1 MKNARPQALD
11 TPTVKGCYQMANI
24 RENVKDGKIV
34 SYRFTVCVGRD
45 IRGKQIRKFA
55 TWTPPVGLSP
65 SKERRASERAA
76 EDWEEEIRAE
86 YQKEQEAIA
95 SGKAYSIPPEKR
107 RDSFVDFIDNVF
119 MGVFIK
125 SGDRKPSTIA
135 YYTHIIAII
144 KKYFANAILQ
154 DIHPIDIQKYLNYL
168 RTEYKTPRNKPLST
182 ESIHHQYTTLKFIFK
197 YAEEQELIAKNPMNK
212 VSPPLR
218 KKKPVDALTEE
229 QAQDFFAAVNEC
241 EIDFKCMLYLLI
253 TTGIRRG
260 ECVGLKWSDIDEKN
274 STLTIQRGVSYTPES
289 GIVVSTPKTANSIRT
304 IPLIPTTLLLLREW
318 KATVQKE
325 HPDTILTDAFIFP
338 GKNDLFAARDP
349 NSVTRRVKRFMR
361 NNGLPD
367 LSPHDLRHS
376 CATLLLAQ
384 GADIKSVQNILGHA
398 DASTTLNFYVKS
410 DLKQMRAATEKYA
423 AAFNL

>member
-1 MKNARPQALD
+1 
-11 TPTVKGCYQMANI
+11 MANI

-34 SYRFTVCVGRD
+34 SYRFTACVGRD

-55 TWTPPVGLSP
+55 TWTPPAGLSP
-65 SKERRASERAA
+65 SKERRAAERAA
-76 EDWEEEIRAE
+76 EDWEDEIRTE
-86 YQKEQEAIA
+86 YQKEQEAKAQGI
-95 SGKAYSIPPEKR
+95 AYSLPPEKR
-107 RDSFVDFIDNVF
+107 RDDFID
-119 MGVFIK
+119 FIQNTWIPLQVK
-125 SGDRKPSTIA
+125 SGNNKPTTVVFYMHTVNRITE
-135 YYTHIIAII
+135 YFKGYTLQAIT
-144 KKYFANAILQ
+144 
-154 DIHPIDIQKYLNYL
+154 PPDIQKFLIYL
-168 RTEYKTPRNKPLST
+168 RTEYKSKNGNPLSAK
-182 ESIHHQYTTLKFIFK
+182 SVRHIYGTLNLIFK
-197 YAEEQELIAKNPMNK
+197 YAEEQEMIAKNPMNK
-212 VSPPLR
+212 VPAP
-218 KKKPVDALTEE
+218 KKEKKPVDALTEE

-274 STLTIQRGVSYTPES
+274 STVTIQRGVSYTPES

-318 KATVQKE
+318 KAKVQKD
-325 HPDTILTDAFIFP
+325 HPDTILVDAFIFP
-338 GKNDLFAARDP
+338 SKNDLFAARDP

-410 DLKQMRAATEKYA
+410 DLRQMRAATEKYA

>member
-1 MKNARPQALD
+1 MHTVNRITEYFKGYTLQA
-11 TPTVKGCYQMANI
+11 I
-24 RENVKDGKIV
+24 
-34 SYRFTVCVGRD
+34 
-45 IRGKQIRKFA
+45 
-55 TWTPPVGLSP
+55 TPP
-65 SKERRASERAA
+65 
-76 EDWEEEIRAE
+76 
-86 YQKEQEAIA
+86 
-95 SGKAYSIPPEKR
+95 
-107 RDSFVDFIDNVF
+107 
-119 MGVFIK
+119 
-125 SGDRKPSTIA
+125 
-135 YYTHIIAII
+135 
-144 KKYFANAILQ
+144 
-154 DIHPIDIQKYLNYL
+154 DIQKFLIYL
-168 RTEYKTPRNKPLST
+168 RTEYKSKNGNPLSAK
-182 ESIHHQYTTLKFIFK
+182 SVRHIYGTLNLIFK
-197 YAEEQELIAKNPMNK
+197 YAEEQEMIAKNPMNK
-212 VSPPLR
+212 VPAP
-218 KKKPVDALTEE
+218 KKEKKPVDALTEE